1 VKAISVFFSFI
12 LIFLS
17 LSSAKAE
24 QIKFSDAVKAS
35 LIFEDDFKEGRQ
47 YPHILNVFLRLENI
61 RDGDLFWMA
70 NPVEGVE
77 AELLDAKGK
86 PAPEPPG
93 AESIMSNPSFLLLP
107 YGSRLDW
114 LISHG
119 GIGMVGDTKNSYALM
134 VGGKGWLIP
143 MTEIGS
149 YTLRIRLRGL
159 PWTRS
164 DETKDGK
171 LQLLLDLPPV
181 KLEVSVHK
189 IGFGGEQLSIP

>member
-1 VKAISVFFSFI
+1 MR
-12 LIFLS
+12 FLVLAGLVLLG
-17 LSSAKAE
+17 LSSAKAG
-24 QIKFSDAVKAS
+24 QMKFADAVKAS
-35 LIFEDDFKEGRQ
+35 LVFEDDFKEGRQ

-61 RDGDLFWMA
+61 RDGNLFWMA

-77 AELLDAKGK
+77 AELLDAEGK
-86 PAPEPPG
+86 PVPELPG
-93 AESIMSNPSFLLLP
+93 VVSIISSSSALLLP

-119 GIGMVGDTKNSYALM
+119 GIGMLGDAKNSYALM

-164 DETKDGK
+164 EEEKKDDK

-181 KLEVSVHK
+181 KFEVTTHK
-189 IGFGGEQLSIP
+189 IGFGGEQFSVP